1 MFYEQSALY
10 LLCFVLDKNLGIHK
24 QFLVITITCRL
35 KNYSERRCHIGRCY
49 YLPNHN
55 LLNYDLAN
63 NNLLNYDLESLFR
76 NFQVFIK
83 LKIVFD

>member
-55 LLNYDLAN
+55 LLNYDL
-63 NNLLNYDLESLFR
+63 ESLFR

>member
-1 MFYEQSALY
+1 MFYELSALY
-10 LLCFVLDKNLGIHK
+10 VLCFVLDKNLRIHK
-24 QFLVITITCRL
+24 QLLVITITCRL

-55 LLNYDLAN
+55 LLNYDL
-63 NNLLNYDLESLFR
+63 ESLFR
-76 NFQVFIK
+76 NFEVFIK